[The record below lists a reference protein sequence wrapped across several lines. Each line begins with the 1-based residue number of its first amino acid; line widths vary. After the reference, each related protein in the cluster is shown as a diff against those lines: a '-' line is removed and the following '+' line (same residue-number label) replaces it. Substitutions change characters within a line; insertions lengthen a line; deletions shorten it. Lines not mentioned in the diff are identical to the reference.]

1 MNKIIYYQIIIAL
14 VLTTPFTSLAKS
26 NYTDTKIK
34 IFLDCEECDFSYFRR
49 NISFVEFVR
58 APQLADINVLVT
70 DQETGSGGNIFYF
83 QFKGM
88 NQFDQ
93 ITYQVFFNSE
103 YFFTEIQERDGLLKT
118 LKMGLIPYLIGNTSL
133 TEKLNIE
140 YDESLNNYDLVTKNP
155 DDDPWN
161 YWLINVGGD
170 LSFSKQELQSQKEFG
185 SNFDLNRITE
195 KLKFKSDLDFNRVI
209 QEFNDDG
216 VIIKSR
222 ITWIDSDIDLVYSLG
237 PKWSLGAFS
246 GYTRSTY
253 ANIDAQ
259 LKFNLGLEYNIF
271 KWDKSDKKVFTLT
284 YLLGLK
290 YNDYFEE
297 TIFDKKYENIYQ
309 QNLRLYFL
317 RRQNWGNIEATAR
330 INSFLNDFSKNRM
343 RFELEGSFRLSK
355 IISLFGNINLESI
368 HDQVFLS
375 KSILSTQDLL
385 LKQRQL
391 PTDFNLS
398 MDIGIELTFGSIY
411 NNVVN
416 PRFD

>member
-1 MNKIIYYQIIIAL
+1 MNKNTIYNHIITLFFSISFL
-14 VLTTPFTSLAKS
+14 PSAKS
-26 NYTDTKIK
+26 NYIDTEIK

-49 NISFVEFVR
+49 NIPFVEFVR

-70 DQETGSGGNIFYF
+70 NQETGSGGTIYYF

-88 NQFDQ
+88 NQFNQ

-118 LKMGLIPYLIGNTSL
+118 LKMGLIPYLIGST
-133 TEKLNIE
+133 KLSERLQIIYE
-140 YDESLNNYDLVTKNP
+140 EDLNDYDLITKNP

-161 YWLINVGGD
+161 YWLFNIGGD

-195 KLKFKSDLDFNRVI
+195 KIKFKSDLDYNRVV
-209 QEFNDDG
+209 QKFNDDG
-216 VIIKSR
+216 FVIFSR
-222 ITWIDSDIDLVYSLG
+222 ITLIDSDVDLVYSLG
-237 PKWSLGAFS
+237 PKWSFGIFS
-246 GYTRSTY
+246 GYKKSTY
-253 ANIDAQ
+253 TNIDAQ

-271 KWDKSDKKVFTLT
+271 KWDKSDKKVFSLA
-284 YLLGLK
+284 YLLGYK
-290 YNDYFEE
+290 YNDYIEE
-297 TIFDKKYENIYQ
+297 TIFNRKYEDIYQ
-309 QNLRLYFL
+309 HNLRLYFL
-317 RRQNWGNIEATAR
+317 KRQNWGNIEAIAG
-330 INSFLNDFSKNRM
+330 ISSFLNDFSVNRLQ
-343 RFELEGSFRLSK
+343 FELEGSFRLSK

-375 KSILSTQDLL
+375 KSSVNTEDLL
-385 LKQRQL
+385 LMQRQL
-391 PTDFNLS
+391 PTDFSLS
-398 MDIGIELTFGSIY
+398 VDFGIELTFGSIY

>member
-14 VLTTPFTSLAKS
+14 VLTIPFTSLAKS

-317 RRQNWGNIEATAR
+317 GRQNWGNIEATAR

>member
-14 VLTTPFTSLAKS
+14 VLTIPFTSLAKS

>member
-209 QEFNDDG
+209 QEFHDDG